1 MCCTLLIYKLTRCTY
16 SANFTVK
23 RFEISA
29 ESLYSM
35 LQIFEMRVKNCSKT
49 RWFDETQLLTS
60 YNIISICK
68 FIELRVHSRQIR
80 QQLQRK
86 SGELAASI
94 CGPISVRRVSR
105 QNEPHGYWSSTESPM
120 RTAGTDVGPTSVH
133 FFH

>member
-1 MCCTLLIYKLTRCTY
+1 MCYTLLIYKLTRCTY
-16 SANFTVK
+16 SAKFTVK
-23 RFEISA
+23 RFV
-29 ESLYSM
+29 SLCIADPSM
-35 LQIFEMRVKNCSKT
+35 LQIFEMRVKYCLKT
-49 RWFDETQLLTS
+49 CWFDETQLLTS

-86 SGELAASI
+86 SGELAAII